1 MAQGPTYN
9 MTRIRAAITG
19 VGGYVPDYV
28 LTNQELETMVETS
41 DEWITSRTGIKERRI
56 LKGEN
61 QGVSVLGIK
70 AVEDLLRKTKTDPRE
85 IDLII
90 FATVTADMTFP
101 ATANIVATAVGAVN
115 AFSFDMSAAC
125 SGFIYALTTG
135 STFIESGRYKKV
147 IVIGGDKMSAIMDY
161 TDRTTCI
168 IFGDG
173 AGCVLLEPTT
183 EEVGVMDSIHKSDG
197 NGETYLHMKA
207 GGSRRP
213 ASKETVAS
221 RQHYV
226 YQEGAA
232 VFKFAVTNMADV
244 AAQIVE
250 RNKLQPDEI
259 SWLVPHQANK
269 RIIDATANRVGINE
283 DKVMMNIERYGNT
296 TAGTIPLLLWDYEKQ
311 LKKGDNL
318 ILAAFGGG
326 FTWGSVYVKWA
337 YNSN

>member
-1 MAQGPTYN
+1 MKK
-9 MTRIRAAITG
+9 IRAAITG

-28 LTNQELETMVETS
+28 LTNKELETMVETS

-61 QGVSVLGIK
+61 KGVSVLGIEAMK
-70 AVEDLLRKTKTDPRE
+70 DLLAKTKIDPKE
-85 IDLII
+85 IDVVI

-101 ATANIVATAVGAVN
+101 ATANIVATAVGATN
-115 AFSFDMSAAC
+115 AFSYDMGAAC
-125 SGFIYALTTG
+125 SGFLYALQTG
-135 STFIESGRYKKV
+135 ASFIEAGRYKKV
-147 IVIGGDKMSAIMDY
+147 VVIGGDKMSAILDY

-183 EEVGVMDSIHKSDG
+183 EEVGVMDSILRSDG
-197 NGETYLHMKA
+197 TGEQFLHMKA
-207 GGSRRP
+207 GGSRKP
-213 ASKETVAS
+213 ASHATVDA
-221 RQHYV
+221 RQHFV

-244 AAQIVE
+244 SAEIAE
-250 RNKLQPDEI
+250 RNNLKADDI
-259 SWLVPHQANK
+259 KWLAPHQANK
-269 RIIDATANRVGINE
+269 RIIDATANRMGVTE

-296 TAGTIPLLLWDYEKQ
+296 TAGTIPLLLWDYEKK
-311 LKKGDNL
+311 LKKGDNI

-326 FTWGSVYVKWA
+326 FTWGSIYVKWA
-337 YNSN
+337 YNSK